1 MPNYDKSPFKQPPRL
16 LIPGQNA
23 YVFGSYKQN
32 ASPTQIAIA
41 TVAIAANVA
50 TVTGTVIGGDIPVVA
65 ALISIRGTQT
75 GAGEFNVTN
84 VALAS
89 VVFVPATSGI
99 TVTFALVGTNVSA
112 TADSG
117 KAIIPQPE
125 VAETTTT
132 NAPSIAVA
140 VQENETF
147 LQSGRQVSVGIVGTG
162 VYQLQGADFD
172 QDSEYTSLGV
182 ANDNAVTQFGPFNHR
197 FYRVIPTTGGSAVVR
212 ITG

>member
-1 MPNYDKSPFKQPPRL
+1 MPAYDKSPFKQLPRL

-32 ASPTQIAIA
+32 ASPTRIAVA
-41 TVAIAANVA
+41 TVAIATNVA
-50 TVTGTVIGGDIPVVA
+50 TVTGTVTGGDIPVVGS
-65 ALISIRGTQT
+65 LISIQGTQT
-75 GAGEFNVTN
+75 SSGAFNVTN
-84 VALAS
+84 AALLSAT
-89 VVFVPATSGI
+89 FVPATSGI
-99 TVTFALVGTNVSA
+99 TVTFALTHANAGVV
-112 TADSG
+112 ADSG
-117 KAIIPQPE
+117 LALIPQPE
-125 VAETTTT
+125 VAEVTTT
-132 NAPSIAVA
+132 NTPSIAVA
-140 VQENETF
+140 VQENEIF

-197 FYRVIPTTGGSAVVR
+197 FYRVMPTTGGTAVVR

>member
-1 MPNYDKSPFKQPPRL
+1 MPNYDKSPFAPVPRL
-16 LIPGQNA
+16 LIPGQNS
-23 YVFGSYKQN
+23 YVFGSWKQN

-41 TVAIAANVA
+41 TVAITANVA
-50 TVTGTVIGGDIPVVA
+50 TVTGTVTGGDVPVVGS
-65 ALISIRGTQT
+65 LVSIRGTQT
-75 GAGEFNVTN
+75 GAGEFNVSN

-89 VVFVPATSGI
+89 VTFVPATSAI
-99 TVTFALVGTNVSA
+99 TITFALVGTTVGA

-125 VAETTTT
+125 VPETTTT
-132 NAPSIAVA
+132 GTPSVAVA
-140 VQENETF
+140 VQMNEIF
-147 LQSGRQVSVGIVGTG
+147 LQSGRQVSVTVLGTG

-172 QDSEYTSLGV
+172 EDTEYTSLGV

-197 FYRVIPTTGGSAVVR
+197 FYRVIATTGGSAVVR